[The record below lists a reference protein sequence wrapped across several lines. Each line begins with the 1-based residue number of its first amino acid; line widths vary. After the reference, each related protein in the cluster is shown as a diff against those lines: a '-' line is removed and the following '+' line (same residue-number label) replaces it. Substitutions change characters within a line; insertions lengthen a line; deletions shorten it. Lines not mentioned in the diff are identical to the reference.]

1 MNRENVSIIIAAT
14 MPLTAP
20 MAASFMSMCVDDSG
34 TVGPVGSIFD
44 TSSGA
49 ARHVAPLPTGIDC
62 K

>member
-1 MNRENVSIIIAAT
+1 MNRENVSIIIAAR
-14 MPLTAP
+14 MPLTTP

-49 ARHVAPLPTGIDC
+49 APRCAAAPGIAC